1 LYRRRSNGSVGGA
14 IIAIVLIVC
23 LVCVVF
29 CIERIPVGYNGV
41 QYSMNGGV
49 KNELL
54 TQGWHIVPPTIKV
67 NQFTISNEQLILT
80 QDSREGSKEDDA
92 FKVATSD
99 DASIKIDF
107 QMSYRF
113 IPETLIS
120 TYNRFKGMDGD
131 DIVENR
137 LRTVLKSK
145 VSEVTTYYSLMDIYS
160 GNRSEINDRLT
171 EYLNNEFKTA
181 YGIEVLDASII
192 DSHPDKKLQAT
203 IDARVKAQQAKA
215 QAEAE
220 QKTVEVEA
228 KTKMIEAKNEAE
240 IKITE
245 AEAEAEANRLVSESV
260 TDELIRMKEAE
271 ARLEHGWVTVVGAD
285 SVITDARENMNNPDE
300 SGEADGNVESESDTE
315 DTEE

>member
-1 LYRRRSNGSVGGA
+1 MYRRRSNGSVGGA

>member
-1 LYRRRSNGSVGGA
+1 MYRKKNNGFVGGV
-14 IIAIVLIVC
+14 IIAIILVVC
-23 LVCVVF
+23 FVCVVF

-145 VSEVTTYYSLMDIYS
+145 VSEVTTNYSLMDIYS

-220 QKTVEVEA
+220 QKTKEVEA
-228 KTKMIEAKNEAE
+228 KTKLIEAQNAAE
-240 IKITE
+240 IKITQ
-245 AEAEAEANRLVSESV
+245 ANAEAEANKLVSESI
-260 TDELIRMKEAE
+260 TDELIRLKEAE
-271 ARLEHGWVTVVGAD
+271 ARLTHGWVTVIGAD

-300 SGEADGNVESESDTE
+300 SGEADGNVESESDAE